1 MLDLNHPQTKFVFA
15 IARADDALLSIAK
28 QMTLVDNPT
37 KQLLLPRAHEA
48 ILMMRDCCLEGWG
61 KKQKKLDA
69 IDLLHKRIT
78 EFAAVPSTND
88 YVTGVARTAP
98 SVSSQLPTSKNT
110 TICSIAQNA
119 STSLQMDAAPLT
131 RRSDCGAYDA

>member
-78 EFAAVPSTND
+78 EFAVIPSTND
-88 YVTGVARTAP
+88 YVTDWRG
-98 SVSSQLPTSKNT
+98 KNC
-110 TICSIAQNA
+110 TICESPITNLEKYDDMLYCPKCLDLIADGRRA
-119 STSLQMDAAPLT
+119 VYAAFGLW
-131 RRSDCGAYDA
+131 CI